1 MPDSA
6 RTRWRAPSR
15 SSRRPNSPVD
25 VNWQTWH
32 KLGQHTPSRGG
43 VVATAVGH
51 YRIGEL
57 ANRVGLTER
66 TIRYYEELG
75 LLESVKRLDGGVR
88 VYTDEDVRRLR
99 YIRKLKTLGLSLQ
112 EMLELESMYQRHRS
126 NRSVLPRL
134 MELLDAHLGTLDARV
149 NELRTLRDEIR
160 SYKEHVAERLKEEA

>member
-1 MPDSA
+1 
-6 RTRWRAPSR
+6 
-15 SSRRPNSPVD
+15 
-25 VNWQTWH
+25 VNWRTWH
-32 KLGQHTPSRGG
+32 NDGNASTHWRGG

-57 ANRVGLTER
+57 ASRVGLTER

-88 VYTDEDVRRLR
+88 VYTDDDLHRLR

-126 NRSVLPRL
+126 NRTVLPRL
-134 MELLDAHLGTLDARV
+134 MELLDVHLDTISEKVG
-149 NELRTLRDEIR
+149 ELQALQDEIR
-160 SYKEHVAERLKEEA
+160 SYREHVARRLLEERGTA